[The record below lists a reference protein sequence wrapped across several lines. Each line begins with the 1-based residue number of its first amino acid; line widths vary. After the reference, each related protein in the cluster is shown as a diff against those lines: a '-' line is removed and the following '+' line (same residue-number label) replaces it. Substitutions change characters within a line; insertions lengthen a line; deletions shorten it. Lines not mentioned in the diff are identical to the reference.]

1 MSRIILQDCL
11 KPDYPSCPLF
21 EVFKH
26 LVVWRFYSMYWRF
39 HNFMFQCIVLGVY
52 LNREILQILFM
63 SYRKELVL
71 DIIWRMEI

>member
-1 MSRIILQDCL
+1 
-11 KPDYPSCPLF
+11 
-21 EVFKH
+21 
-26 LVVWRFYSMYWRF
+26 MYWRF

-52 LNREILQILFM
+52 LNKEILKILFM